1 MLNLAIIWN
10 PSPEIVDFGAFAL
23 RYYSLMFVIAFLL
36 GIYIEKKLYKKDGMN
51 EEYVDSLFLYVAI
64 ATLLGAR
71 LGEVF
76 FYNWSYFKHHLLE
89 ILLPIQFNPF
99 KIIGFSGLASH
110 GAAIGI
116 LISIYLFQ
124 RYKLPQKSYLWI
136 IDRVVIPVAIGGAF
150 VRIGNLMNSEIVG
163 KYTGTDFGFVF
174 KRLGETEPRYPTQ
187 IYEAL
192 GYALVFII
200 LWYIYWKTD
209 KKKQEGFIFGVFM
222 VLLWSVRFVVEY
234 WKERQDGE
242 DMTALFSMGQT
253 LSIPMIIIGV
263 FFLCKDIII
272 PKKANS

>member
-1 MLNLAIIWN
+1 MSYLSIIWN

-23 RYYSLMFVIAFLL
+23 RYYSLMFVLAFLL
-36 GIYIEKKLYKKDGMN
+36 GIYIEKKLYKNDQVD
-51 EEYVDSLFLYVAI
+51 EEIVDSLFVYVAL

-89 ILLPIQFNPF
+89 ILVPIQFSPF

-116 LISIYLFQ
+116 LISIFLFQ
-124 RYKLPQKSYLWI
+124 RYRLPQKSYLWI

-163 KYTGTDFGFVF
+163 KYTGSDFGFVF

-187 IYEAL
+187 IYEAI
-192 GYALVFII
+192 GYVLVFLVI
-200 LWYIYWKTD
+200 WFIYWKTD

-222 VLLWSVRFVVEY
+222 ILLWSVRFIVEY

-242 DMTALFSMGQT
+242 DMNALLNMGQT
-253 LSIPMIIIGV
+253 LSIPMILIGV
-263 FFLCKDIII
+263 FFVFKDRLL
-272 PKKANS
+272 PKKR

>member
-1 MLNLAIIWN
+1 MSYLSIIWN

-23 RYYSLMFVIAFLL
+23 RYYSLMFVLAFLL
-36 GIYIEKKLYKKDGMN
+36 GIYIEKKLYKNDQVD
-51 EEYVDSLFLYVAI
+51 EEIVDSLFVYVAL

-89 ILLPIQFNPF
+89 ILVPIQFSPF

-116 LISIYLFQ
+116 LISIFLFQ
-124 RYKLPQKSYLWI
+124 RYRLPQKSYLWI

-163 KYTGTDFGFVF
+163 KYTGSDFGFVF

-187 IYEAL
+187 IYEAI
-192 GYALVFII
+192 GYVLVFLVI
-200 LWYIYWKTD
+200 WFIYWKTD

-222 VLLWSVRFVVEY
+222 ILLWSVRFIVEY

-242 DMTALFSMGQT
+242 DMNALLNMGQT
-253 LSIPMIIIGV
+253 LSIPMILIGV
-263 FFLCKDIII
+263 FFVFKDKLL
-272 PKKANS
+272 PKKR

>member
-1 MLNLAIIWN
+1 MSYLSIIWN

-23 RYYSLMFVIAFLL
+23 RYYSLMFVLAFLL
-36 GIYIEKKLYKKDGMN
+36 GIYIEKKLYKNDQVD
-51 EEYVDSLFLYVAI
+51 EAIVDSLFVYVAL

-89 ILLPIQFNPF
+89 ILVPIQFSPF

-124 RYKLPQKSYLWI
+124 RYRLPQKSYLWI

-163 KYTGTDFGFVF
+163 KYTGSDFGFVF

-187 IYEAL
+187 IYEAI
-192 GYALVFII
+192 GYVLVFLVI
-200 LWYIYWKTD
+200 WFIYWKTD

-222 VLLWSVRFVVEY
+222 ILLWSVRFIVEY

-242 DMTALFSMGQT
+242 DMNALLNMGQT
-253 LSIPMIIIGV
+253 LSIPMILIGV
-263 FFLCKDIII
+263 FFLFKDKLL
-272 PKKANS
+272 PKKR